1 MRQARKGFYL
11 LILGLGIAAVAVT
24 AGTIWLVRGAATR
37 GRTAPIRTAS
47 SGPGAQ
53 FVGVQGCVSC
63 HEKEVKLWRGS
74 HHDLAMQE
82 PSDRTVVADFNDT
95 TFTHF
100 GVTSTFYRKDG
111 GFFVRTDGPDGQLH
125 DYRIAYTF
133 GIDPLQQFLI
143 AFPGGRYQALNVC
156 WDTRPKD
163 QGGQRW
169 FHLYPGEPV
178 PFDDV
183 LHWTGPYQNWNH
195 MCAECHSTNVRKN
208 YTPATD
214 TYATSFSEINVSCEA
229 CHGPG
234 SLHVAWAEERK
245 KGRSGGQFPS
255 MGLVV
260 GFREPTPVPWV
271 FDPSTG
277 IARRNTPRQSHVEVE
292 MCSRCHSRRG
302 DLTADYPYGR
312 PLMDTHRPV
321 LLEAGLYE
329 DDGQIRDEVY
339 EYQSFLQSK
348 MYAAGVTCGDCHN
361 AHSLKPASGN
371 VVCARCHQTTKYDTL
386 RHHFHKSGTAGSGCR
401 DCHMATRNY
410 MVVHAR
416 HDHSFRIPR
425 PDLTRKIGT
434 RNACTQC
441 HADHSLQ
448 WSIDAALKWW
458 GPKKPTEPH
467 YGEALHLGR
476 QGLPGAVAALT
487 ALLDDTA
494 KPGIVRGTAASL
506 LEGASAPGLQA
517 ALARA
522 LQDADPWIRLG
533 AIQATRAMADPVR
546 VRLVAPLLADPIRL
560 VRVEAGRA
568 LASVPREYFVPEQ
581 LEVRDRAVDEWR
593 QAQMIDADRAE
604 AHLNLGALD
613 VELGRLQDAEREYI
627 IASKV
632 SPRFPATYVNLADLY
647 RQQNRED
654 EAERVLRRGI
664 EMAPRNADLS
674 HAMGLLLVRRKL
686 VAQALPFLEKATA
699 LAPDVPRYS
708 YVYAVALDSA
718 GQGAKALDVLKQA
731 HERFPGDVDILGAL
745 AAYSRDAGRL
755 SAALD
760 YARAL
765 VALAPGDPSASRLLR
780 ELQTQARGLGPV
792 RER

>member
-1 MRQARKGFYL
+1 MRQARKGLYL
-11 LILGLGIAAVAVT
+11 FVFGLGVAAVAVA
-24 AGTIWLVRGAATR
+24 AGAFWLIRGAATQ
-37 GRTAPIRTAS
+37 GGTAPTRTAS

-53 FVGVQGCVSC
+53 YVGVQGCVSC
-63 HEKEVKLWRGS
+63 HEKETKLWRGS

-82 PSDRTVVADFNDT
+82 ASVKTVVADFNDT

-100 GVTSTFYRKDG
+100 GVTSTFYRKGG

-133 GIDPLQQFLI
+133 GINPLQQFLI

-156 WDTRPKD
+156 WDTRPKE

-169 FHLYPGEPV
+169 FHLYPSEPV
-178 PFDDV
+178 PFDDI
-183 LHWTGPYQNWNH
+183 LHWTGPYQNWNY

-208 YTPATD
+208 YEPATD

-245 KGRSGGQFPS
+245 KGRSGSQFPN
-255 MGLVV
+255 MGLVI

-277 IARRNTPRQSHVEVE
+277 IARRNTPRQFHVEIE
-292 MCSRCHSRRG
+292 MCGRCHSRRG
-302 DLTADYPYGR
+302 ALTTDYHYGR
-312 PLMDTHRPV
+312 LLMDTHRPV

-371 VVCARCHQTTKYDTL
+371 IVCARCHQTTRYDSPK
-386 RHHFHKSGTAGSGCR
+386 HHFHKSGMAGAGCR

-441 HADHSLQ
+441 HADHPLQ

-458 GPKKPTEPH
+458 GPKKPAEPH

-476 QGLPGAVAALT
+476 QALAGAVPALM
-487 ALLDDTA
+487 ALLDDVT
-494 KPGIVRGTAASL
+494 KPAIVRGTAASL
-506 LEGASAPGLQA
+506 LQGAFAPGLEA

-522 LQDADPWIRLG
+522 LQNMDPWIRLG
-533 AIQATRAMADPVR
+533 AVEAARAMAEPVR
-546 VRLVAPLLADPIRL
+546 VRLVAPLLTDPVRL

-568 LASVPREYFVPEQ
+568 LATVPREYFTPEQ

-593 QAQMIDADRAE
+593 KSQLVDADRAE

-613 VELGRLQDAEREYI
+613 VELGRLEDAEREYTV
-627 IASKV
+627 AARV
-632 SPRFPATYVNLADLY
+632 NPRFPGTYVNLADLY
-647 RQQNRED
+647 RQQGRED
-654 EAERVLRRGI
+654 RAEQVLRRGI
-664 EMAPRNADLS
+664 EMAPRNADLP
-674 HAMGLLLVRRKL
+674 HAMGLLLVRRKQ
-686 VAQALPFLEKATA
+686 VAESLPYLEKAAA
-699 LAPDVPRYS
+699 LAPDMPRYR
-708 YVYAVALDSA
+708 YVYGVALNSA
-718 GQGAKALDVLKQA
+718 GQGAKALEVLTQA
-731 HERFPGDVDILGAL
+731 HERFPGDQDILLAL
-745 AAYSRDAGRL
+745 ATYSRDAGRL
-755 SAALD
+755 PAALD

-765 VALAPGDPSASRLLR
+765 VALAPGDPGARRLLR
-780 ELQTQARGLGPV
+780 ELQAQTSRLGP